1 MQNLW
6 QLHYQIYEIIS
17 WNKFTKLSVKNVIV
31 FFEYESVKENSIKYK
46 CLSCNK
52 KYSNKIDEGLKN
64 RFKNIFKFSNND
76 INRFILL
83 LRKCVYSYGYMDEWE
98 KFNETLFPKKE
109 EF

>member
-1 MQNLW
+1 M
-6 QLHYQIYEIIS
+6 
-17 WNKFTKLSVKNVIV
+17 IV
-31 FFEYESVKENSIKYK
+31 FFEYESVQENSIKYK

-52 KYSNKIDEGLKN
+52 KYSNKIDEELKN

-98 KFNETLFPKKE
+98 KFNEKLFPKKE
-109 EF
+109 EFYSNVNMEDITDAN